1 MSVAATA
8 PIEPSGSPRG
18 WRRFGWLVMV
28 VLASLVALA
37 STRYLAG
44 GVMMIP
50 PPLKPNFLGHSTA
63 FYIHIGS
70 ASVALLIGPWQFLK
84 GWRAA
89 HPREHRTTGALYVV
103 ACLVGG
109 VAALPMAV
117 GSNGGPVAAAGFL
130 ALASLWLFTTVRA
143 LAAILAG
150 DLAGHRRWMVR
161 SFALTL
167 AGVTLRLYLPAALM
181 GFTSFHVAYAA
192 IAWLCWVPNLLIAD
206 LVGAVRTRVQAG

>member
-8 PIEPSGSPRG
+8 PIKQPGSSGG
-18 WRRFGWLVMV
+18 WRGFGWLIMV

-44 GVMMIP
+44 GAMMIP

-84 GWRAA
+84 GWRTA
-89 HPREHRTTGALYVV
+89 HPRVHRTTGAIYVT

-109 VAALPMAV
+109 VAAFPMAV

-130 ALASLWLFTTVRA
+130 ALASLWLFTTARA
-143 LAAILAG
+143 LAAILGG
-150 DLAGHRRWMVR
+150 DVAAHRRWMVR
-161 SFALTL
+161 SYALTL
-167 AGVTLRLYLPAALM
+167 AGVTLRLYLPLALM
-181 GFTSFHVAYAA
+181 GFTSFHAAYAA
-192 IAWLCWVPNLLIAD
+192 IAWLCWVPNLLVAD
-206 LVGAVRTRVQAG
+206 LVGAVRPRVQAG